1 MYKLLSI
8 LLIFSFTFTQE
19 PCIGTCYTE
28 EEEINIENHISTLE
42 QNNELNNVKIKEL
55 ENMIKLYEE
64 KDKNSQ
70 VYLNLQIQK
79 NEVQE
84 YEPKYNRLICFD
96 SNLHHQ
102 VLPVTLGVRVALSV
116 NFWTEKP
123 IGYHNGNFRVKKRGV
138 APSNRF

>member
-42 QNNELNNVKIKEL
+42 QNNELNNVKINEL

-70 VYLNLQIQK
+70 VYLTLQIQK
-79 NEVQE
+79 NKLLDDRIKLYNDLVKEVKPKW
-84 YEPKYNRLICFD
+84 YENKWLWF
-96 SNLHHQ
+96 S
-102 VLPVTLGVRVALSV
+102 LGVITTAGSIKIAGELVD
-116 NFWTEKP
+116 
-123 IGYHNGNFRVKKRGV
+123 
-138 APSNRF
+138 

>member
-70 VYLNLQIQK
+70 VYLTLQIQK
-79 NEVQE
+79 NKLLDDRIKLYNDLVKEVKPKW
-84 YEPKYNRLICFD
+84 YEN
-96 SNLHHQ
+96 
-102 VLPVTLGVRVALSV
+102 
-116 NFWTEKP
+116 
-123 IGYHNGNFRVKKRGV
+123 
-138 APSNRF
+138 

>member
-1 MYKLLSI
+1 MYKLLTI
-8 LLIFSFTFTQE
+8 LLIFSFTFKQE

-70 VYLNLQIQK
+70 VYLTLQIQK
-79 NEVQE
+79 NKLLDDRIKLYNDLVKEVKPKW
-84 YEPKYNRLICFD
+84 YENKWLWF
-96 SNLHHQ
+96 S
-102 VLPVTLGVRVALSV
+102 LGVITTAGSIKIAGELVD
-116 NFWTEKP
+116 
-123 IGYHNGNFRVKKRGV
+123 
-138 APSNRF
+138 

>member
-70 VYLNLQIQK
+70 VYLTLQIQK
-79 NEVQE
+79 NKLLDDRIKLYNDLVKEVKPKW
-84 YEPKYNRLICFD
+84 YENKWLWFTIGI
-96 SNLHHQ
+96 L
-102 VLPVTLGVRVALSV
+102 TTAGSV
-116 NFWTEKP
+116 KLAGEL
-123 IGYHNGNFRVKKRGV
+123 VD
-138 APSNRF
+138 

>member
-55 ENMIKLYEE
+55 ENIIKLYEE

-70 VYLNLQIQK
+70 VYLTLQIQK
-79 NEVQE
+79 NKLLDDRIKLYNDLVKEVKPKW
-84 YEPKYNRLICFD
+84 YENKWLWF
-96 SNLHHQ
+96 S
-102 VLPVTLGVRVALSV
+102 LGVITTAGSIKIAGELVD
-116 NFWTEKP
+116 
-123 IGYHNGNFRVKKRGV
+123 
-138 APSNRF
+138 